1 MSLERLDKIIASQ
14 GFGSR
19 KEAQSLIRNGKVQ
32 VNGKAV
38 RLPDFKAD
46 AQADSITVGGASLA
60 YKQFVYIMMN
70 KPAGVVSASRDPKMK
85 TVVDL
90 VPEALFRRGLF
101 PAGRLDR
108 DTTGLL
114 ILTDDGDFA
123 HRMLAPKKHVY
134 KLYHAAIDGPVGED
148 EIKRFAEGV
157 EFEDGTLCLPAELTV
172 LEPGEQ
178 PIVEVRIRE
187 GKFHQVKKMFR
198 AVGRTVLSL
207 ERVRIGSLALD
218 PSLALGQSREMTQEE
233 ANQVFL

>member
-19 KEAQSLIRNGKVQ
+19 KEAQSLIKSGKVQ
-32 VNGKAV
+32 VNGQAV

-46 AQADSITVGGASLA
+46 AQADSITVGGAPLA

-90 VPEALFRRGLF
+90 VPEALYRRGLF

-134 KLYHAAIDGPVGED
+134 KLYQATIDGPVGET
-148 EIKRFAEGV
+148 EIRRFAEGV
-157 EFEDGTLCLPAELTV
+157 EFEDGTLCLPAALTV
-172 LEPGEQ
+172 LLPGER
-178 PIVEVRIRE
+178 PTVEVSIRE

-198 AVGRTVLSL
+198 AVGRTVLAL
-207 ERVRIGSLALD
+207 ERVRIGALSLD
-218 PSLALGQSREMTQEE
+218 PALAPGQSREMTPDETK
-233 ANQVFL
+233 QVFL

>member
-32 VNGKAV
+32 VNGRAV

-90 VPEALFRRGLF
+90 VPEALNRRGLF

-134 KLYHAAIDGPVGED
+134 KLYHATIDGPVGEA

-157 EFEDGTLCLPAELTV
+157 EFEDGTLCLPATLTV
-172 LEPGEQ
+172 VLPGEQ
-178 PIVEVRIRE
+178 PTVEVKIRE

-198 AVGRTVLSL
+198 AVGRTVLTL

-218 PSLALGQSREMTQEE
+218 PALGLGQSREMTQEE

>member
-14 GFGSR
+14 GFGTR
-19 KEAQSLIRNGKVQ
+19 KEVQGLIRNGKVQ
-32 VNGKAV
+32 VNGRAV

-90 VPEALFRRGLF
+90 IPACLYRRGLF

-134 KLYHAAIDGPVGED
+134 KLYHATIDGPVGED
-148 EIKRFAEGV
+148 EMKRFAEGV
-157 EFEDGTLCLPAELTV
+157 EFGDGTRCLPAALTV
-172 LEPGEQ
+172 LVPGEQ
-178 PIVEVRIRE
+178 PTVEVRIRE

-218 PSLALGQSREMTQEE
+218 LSLAPGQSREMTPEE